1 MLPQLYSYI
10 PLNVVCVFVS
20 NRKLHEIAAYLNLV
34 TPPSDDDA
42 LSDVYSSEFLLEL
55 LVRVLLPQLYYLTS
69 SLNFFDI
76 RCVCCILFGF
86 VDIQCFLFY
95 VQCVLCHF
103 LFGYRKGIWS
113 VKCVRAIVVFFS
125 DKPGFIWIKTVC
137 QLN

>member
-55 LVRVLLPQLYYLTS
+55 LVRVLLP
-69 SLNFFDI
+69 
-76 RCVCCILFGF
+76 
-86 VDIQCFLFY
+86 
-95 VQCVLCHF
+95 
-103 LFGYRKGIWS
+103 
-113 VKCVRAIVVFFS
+113 
-125 DKPGFIWIKTVC
+125 
-137 QLN
+137 